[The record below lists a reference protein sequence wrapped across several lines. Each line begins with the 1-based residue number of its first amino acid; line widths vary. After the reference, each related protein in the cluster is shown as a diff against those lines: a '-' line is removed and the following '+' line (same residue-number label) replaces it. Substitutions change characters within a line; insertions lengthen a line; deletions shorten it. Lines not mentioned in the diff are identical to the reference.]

1 MSLGDLQG
9 ISLVDCNVHPKGHY
23 GNYKM
28 LTSKEE
34 NMHKEGKSISK
45 GKKKNKKRVRN
56 FT

>member
-45 GKKKNKKRVRN
+45 GKKKINKKE
-56 FT
+56 